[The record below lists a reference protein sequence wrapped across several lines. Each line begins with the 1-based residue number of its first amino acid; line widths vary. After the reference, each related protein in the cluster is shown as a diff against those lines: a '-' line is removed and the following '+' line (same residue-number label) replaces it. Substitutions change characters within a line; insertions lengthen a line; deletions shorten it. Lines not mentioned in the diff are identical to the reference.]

1 MVAINLLKT
10 MQSSSMNIA
19 VLQQRVCLGPMLLTT
34 KKSSVDH
41 SWILIQQ
48 GNRTVQVSSLLVFNN
63 LRNPCCIL
71 PPFYCMIWYV
81 PVFTHLKISDRKMC
95 AKRKFLQTWCCSTVI
110 KLSSIHVKNRSLLFS
125 NEVIQ
130 NTIV

>member
-10 MQSSSMNIA
+10 MQSSGMNIA

-63 LRNPCCIL
+63 L
-71 PPFYCMIWYV
+71 
-81 PVFTHLKISDRKMC
+81 
-95 AKRKFLQTWCCSTVI
+95 
-110 KLSSIHVKNRSLLFS
+110 
-125 NEVIQ
+125 
-130 NTIV
+130 

>member
-1 MVAINLLKT
+1 MFTYHMVTGLVISYSLSCHNIYWILFRVKTVIFFLAINDKMVAINLLKT

-63 LRNPCCIL
+63 LWNPCCIL

-81 PVFTHLKISDRKMC
+81 PVFHT
-95 AKRKFLQTWCCSTVI
+95 FENQW
-110 KLSSIHVKNRSLLFS
+110 
-125 NEVIQ
+125 
-130 NTIV
+130 

>member
-1 MVAINLLKT
+1 MKLINVYISHGHWTGHFIFLVIISTEYCSVLKLVFFLAINDKMVAINLLKT

-81 PVFTHLKISDRKMC
+81 PVFHT
-95 AKRKFLQTWCCSTVI
+95 FENQ
-110 KLSSIHVKNRSLLFS
+110 
-125 NEVIQ
+125 
-130 NTIV
+130 